1 MAFMSLF
8 SYSWHI
14 GPTVKSQ
21 GRRGQPPGQQ
31 TGESLL
37 RWTRVPIPGWRW
49 RAVVLASFP
58 VQGRSSGTIGRPP
71 KQRTLVLM
79 INMDFQNTQFLREN
93 VINGRR
99 ARGII
104 NYLIVFAFK
113 SASPALMLR
122 SYWWLSL
129 RFSLLWRWPAIQS
142 IKSPSSIPKLIWG
155 LGIFSLPLP
164 PANLPF
170 KALSFHLFS
179 KQNSAATA
187 VAALPFQMLLT
198 TNYSLPVLARISP
211 LFHLAPRTH
220 LLNSKAF

>member
-1 MAFMSLF
+1 MSLF
-8 SYSWHI
+8 SCSWNI

-37 RWTRVPIPGWRW
+37 LWTVPRPRSAAAGGGPGQPSCAKEQQRHD
-49 RAVVLASFP
+49 
-58 VQGRSSGTIGRPP
+58 RPP
-71 KQRTLVLM
+71 TNNSEHWSWWLIWIFKYSVL
-79 INMDFQNTQFLREN
+79 EGKH
-93 VINGRR
+93 VINSGR

-104 NYLIVFAFK
+104 NYLILFAFK
-113 SASPALMLR
+113 STSPALMLC

-129 RFSLLWRWPAIQS
+129 RFSLLWWWPAIQS
-142 IKSPSSIPKLIWG
+142 IKSLSSIPKLIWG
-155 LGIFSLPLP
+155 LRTFSLPLP

-179 KQNSAATA
+179 KQNSAA

-198 TNYSLPVLARISP
+198 TNYSLWVLARISP
-211 LFHLAPRTH
+211 LFHLARRTH